1 MWKFFISLAP
11 LKLCSQ
17 DQSNQILYQCTVQD
31 ELCTPNGFLSR
42 ESSAEPDRPASQL
55 SGAGKRK
62 NSPKFHFLKN
72 RRKPVQPARREPG
85 TPDPQQR
92 DGGGTPT
99 EQQREAGTPGEQ
111 FRGEGNVELEN
122 RFKNKFNRKFD
133 VCPSCAAL
141 GIHVNLRESMSFLCP
156 LRLLGSRWAMG
167 LLDFEITLS
176 SPASWLQRVCWDTT

>member
-1 MWKFFISLAP
+1 MWKLFISLAP

-111 FRGEGNVELEN
+111 FRGEGTPDGSGREESIHDQVWDLFYWSGM
-122 RFKNKFNRKFD
+122 RSLFMISRKYLFMINEQEMIFIK
-133 VCPSCAAL
+133 SK
-141 GIHVNLRESMSFLCP
+141 
-156 LRLLGSRWAMG
+156 
-167 LLDFEITLS
+167 TL
-176 SPASWLQRVCWDTT
+176 V